1 MSREKQPYLLSK
13 NAWSCAEW
21 LPYQVTDDTKY
32 EFLLYVHT
40 VFAHSSTMDNA
51 RIDDFVYCET
61 QNGLTQQKTNEDN
74 KIILVGLLVN
84 EKTKNHNTMTP
95 KK

>member
-1 MSREKQPYLLSK
+1 
-13 NAWSCAEW
+13 
-21 LPYQVTDDTKY
+21 
-32 EFLLYVHT
+32 
-40 VFAHSSTMDNA
+40 MDNA

-61 QNGLTQQKTNEDN
+61 QNGLTQNKTNEDN